1 MRKPVLLL
9 LGLALVASACGGGSA
24 SCTDIVDD
32 GIALF
37 QDVIDGLDGLD
48 IANIQDDPF
57 ETEDFERRSDELDER
72 TTEAGCTDEELTELF
87 TERVGD
93 LSAGSSNPAG
103 QFMVSLLVAGAESGE
118 LNFGG

>member
-1 MRKPVLLL
+1 MRKPVLFLFA
-9 LGLALVASACGGGSA
+9 LALVASACSGGGA
-24 SCTDIVDD
+24 SCSDIVDD

-37 QDVIDGLDGLD
+37 QDVIDDLDGLD
-48 IANIQDDPF
+48 LADVQEDPF
-57 ETEDFERRSDELDER
+57 ATDDFDSRSEDLEKR

-103 QFMVSLLVAGAESGE
+103 QFLVSLLVAGAESGE
-118 LNFGG
+118 FEFGG